1 MLAIAQAEG
10 TTLLVVVVDLPAL
23 DPGPG
28 TAAVTYLFGAASKR
42 LMHVN
47 VAWTSAPTATEA
59 ERNRY
64 TGAGLQLAKY
74 FQGLP
79 WKVDGTTANRPQG
92 PNGLLL
98 FAGLDRKNSAVEL
111 HLDGIAIVQPS
122 GPGPVRTRPGRKPCG
137 FG

>member
-10 TTLLVVVVDLPAL
+10 TTLLVVDLPAL

-28 TAAVTYLFGAASKR
+28 TAAVTDIVGAASKR

-64 TGAGLQLAKY
+64 TGAGLQLAKN

-79 WKVDGTTANRPQG
+79 WKVNGTTANRPQG

-98 FAGLDRKNSAVEL
+98 FAGLDRKN
-111 HLDGIAIVQPS
+111 
-122 GPGPVRTRPGRKPCG
+122 RR
-137 FG
+137 